1 MSDYSDFSLSFT
13 RGDTHLFRF
22 TVVDKLTGVV
32 QNITTWQKFWVTG
45 KLHLSDSDANAVFE
59 LTLGSGIALIDPS
72 HGLAEVTISPT
83 NTASLDFRKYTLF
96 GDIQGKDTTGNI
108 WTLAKGTFVIT
119 SDVTQATS

>member
-22 TVVDKLTGVV
+22 TVTDKLTGVV

-59 LTLGSGIALIDPS
+59 LTLGSGITILSAVQ
-72 HGLAEVTISPT
+72 GLVQVMISPV

-96 GDIQGKDTTGNI
+96 GDIQGKDASGNI